1 MQRAR
6 LERTYPGRLCL
17 GFKALASLC
26 CLGTHD
32 PDMPA
37 SYPSRLH
44 SAGYRELDVEAGP
57 SPAAVGRRKKEKSG
71 RIACAR
77 PQWEDA
83 TILNLSYQA
92 DPELNPN

>member
-6 LERTYPGRLCL
+6 LERTCPGRLWL
-17 GFKALASLC
+17 GVKALASLC

-32 PDMPA
+32 PDVPA
-37 SYPSRLH
+37 TYPSRWK
-44 SAGYRELDVEAGP
+44 SAGYCELDVEANP
-57 SPAAVGRRKKEKSG
+57 SPAAVGRRKKEKNG
-71 RIACAR
+71 QIAGAR

-92 DPELNPN
+92 DRDPKP

>member
-6 LERTYPGRLCL
+6 LQRTYPGRLWL
-17 GFKALASLC
+17 GVKALASLC

-32 PDMPA
+32 PDVPA
-37 SYPSRLH
+37 SYPSRWD

-57 SPAAVGRRKKEKSG
+57 SPAAVGRRKKEKN
-71 RIACAR
+71 RRTACAR

-92 DPELNPN
+92 DQDPKP

>member
-6 LERTYPGRLCL
+6 LERTYPGRLWL
-17 GFKALASLC
+17 GAKALASLC

-32 PDMPA
+32 PDMPV
-37 SYPSRLH
+37 SYPSRWNA
-44 SAGYRELDVEAGP
+44 AGYRELDVEAGP